1 MTRGESQMAR
11 EMIVAKLLNA
21 LNEFPS
27 FEKRHQWKLLLIA
40 IFDYNNCIYFEKG
53 FENEI
58 QRVKNLSES
67 DQLLR
72 G

>member
-27 FEKRHQWKLLLIA
+27 FEKRHQWKPLLVA
-40 IFDYNNCIYFEKG
+40 IFGYNNCIYFEKG
-53 FENEI
+53 F
-58 QRVKNLSES
+58 
-67 DQLLR
+67 
-72 G
+72 